1 MLNILLLL
9 GGFVALILGA
19 DKLVDAASSLAKKLG
34 VPNIVIGLTIV
45 AFGTSAPEL
54 VVNVFAAA
62 NNNTDMVLGN
72 VIGSNLFN
80 VLAILGI
87 CATIYPLTVKRNT
100 TWLEIPLS
108 LLAALVVLLIA
119 SDIPLDGAASNIIS
133 RSEGLV
139 LLLFFLG
146 AYCIPVGRL
155 AKSTILFWGLYTIG
169 LLAVTTLTAN
179 GFLIMG
185 YNRNAGY
192 MLLFLP
198 SLSAL
203 LIYYMRGRGI
213 FGVLLICAAHTVI
226 ALIALQNSIGSY
238 VLVALACM
246 CLLLYAIAQGWFDC
260 RKTVAILLVVLPVVL
275 LFASM
280 IAVQPSRFAQL
291 LALFLPEF
299 APDPLGAGFLGA
311 TVREILGA
319 ARMIGPMDAAAV
331 RSTAVDYISRSTAF
345 ENDCMLTLLAAR
357 LGKIVFAAAVLLL
370 ATFVFLSLRA
380 CRKQRSMLGKLISL
394 SILLTF
400 AVQAAGYIAGN
411 LGITMLLRYPMP
423 FVAFGNQAMLCNL
436 ILCGLLFSTFR
447 TGNLLDDGRL
457 QKRTRWKLKLVR
469 EAE

>member
-1 MLNILLLL
+1 MERSERIAAYLNDVCAQVRWKQAHPVIARELCDHIEDERQSLLLQGL
-9 GGFVALILGA
+9 PEEAAEKQAIREMGDALEVGRQFDEAYRPQRSWSVWIPFAVLM
-19 DKLVDAASSLAKKLG
+19 V
-34 VPNIVIGLTIV
+34 
-45 AFGTSAPEL
+45 FG
-54 VVNVFAAA
+54 
-62 NNNTDMVLGN
+62 
-72 VIGSNLFN
+72 
-80 VLAILGI
+80 VLAR
-87 CATIYPLTVKRNT
+87 AYVREPV
-100 TWLEIPLS
+100 
-108 LLAALVVLLIA
+108 IA
-119 SDIPLDGAASNIIS
+119 VD
-133 RSEGLV
+133 RTLV

-246 CLLLYAIAQGWFDC
+246 CLLIYAIARGWFDC
-260 RKTVAILLVVLPVVL
+260 KKTVAILLVVLPVVL

-280 IAVQPSRFAQL
+280 IAVQPSRFAQM

-299 APDPLGAGFLGA
+299 APDPQGAGFLGA

-319 ARMIGPMDAAAV
+319 ARVIGPMDATAV
-331 RSTAVDYISRSTAF
+331 RSTVVDYISRSTAF

-370 ATFVFLSLRA
+370 AAFVFLSLRA

-394 SILLTF
+394 SVLLTF

-411 LGITMLLRYPMP
+411 LGITLLLRYPMP